1 MKSGFTLMEIC
12 VSLAV
17 LSAGVIV
24 FGHFLDGFNHLR
36 SLEREKARA
45 VVNVA
50 DAIEEFVRNPPG
62 CRDDSFV
69 LNGVN
74 VSLVAVPGAKPL
86 AWAYA
91 FSDKFKEV
99 GLRRLVRC
107 KKIR

>member
-1 MKSGFTLMEIC
+1 MELVVKSGFTLMEIC

-50 DAIEEFVRNPPG
+50 DAG